1 MSNSFTFA
9 SAQSTNKLPPIKIG
23 LTVWVP
29 NFLSYIAQEKE
40 YFKRNGVDVN
50 LTLFQSYNDAV
61 NAYSAGDLDG
71 MFIVYS
77 DAIIEQS
84 QGIDNKVVYNLDS
97 SYKADA
103 IVGKGNNLTDV
114 KGKKIGVEGINSF
127 SHLFVLKSL
136 EKVGLS
142 EGDVEFVN
150 VAAENVSKELQKGNI
165 FAGHVYEPFITD
177 ALKKGFR
184 ILSTATITPGVIT
197 NVLVFHSN
205 IVEQRPSDIQNII
218 KSLIEAKTDFTNN
231 KEQDIAIMSH
241 KSGLTE
247 DKINEGIN
255 NVLILNLNYNSHNS
269 MNKSSNETTSLYKSG
284 NDIAKFYA
292 ERGIISDY
300 PNIDDLVDP
309 QFVNALSKEDNV
321 SIFQ

>member
-1 MSNSFTFA
+1 
-9 SAQSTNKLPPIKIG
+9 
-23 LTVWVP
+23 
-29 NFLSYIAQEKE
+29 
-40 YFKRNGVDVN
+40 
-50 LTLFQSYNDAV
+50 
-61 NAYSAGDLDG
+61 
-71 MFIVYS
+71 
-77 DAIIEQS
+77 
-84 QGIDNKVVYNLDS
+84 
-97 SYKADA
+97 
-103 IVGKGNNLTDV
+103 
-114 KGKKIGVEGINSF
+114 
-127 SHLFVLKSL
+127 
-136 EKVGLS
+136 
-142 EGDVEFVN
+142 
-150 VAAENVSKELQKGNI
+150 
-165 FAGHVYEPFITD
+165 
-177 ALKKGFR
+177 
-184 ILSTATITPGVIT
+184 
-197 NVLVFHSN
+197 
-205 IVEQRPSDIQNII
+205 